1 MCSVEKLYPSVWF
14 VGMSGAGK
22 TTISNCL
29 LNYMKRKN
37 IPSYKLDGDEFR
49 QNISSD
55 LGFSEKDRSENLRR
69 ARCVTKILHDLGIF
83 TCVSLMNPFE
93 KQRELTKEMFG
104 VYYLEVFV
112 EAPLDVLRSRDT
124 KGLYKRFRQGEITNM
139 CGLDSKFELP
149 KNCDLIL
156 NTAENS
162 EEECLHKLLGLMYER
177 FSI

>member
-1 MCSVEKLYPSVWF
+1 MVFDGKLYPSVWF
-14 VGMSGAGK
+14 VGLSGSGK
-22 TTISNCL
+22 TTMSDYL
-29 LNYMKRKN
+29 MSHMKSKN

-49 QNISSD
+49 KNISSD

-69 ARCVTKILHDLGIF
+69 ARCVTKILHDLGVF
-83 TCVSLMNPFE
+83 TCVSFMNPFE

-104 VYYLEVFV
+104 NYYLEVFV

-149 KNCDLIL
+149 RNSDLIL

-162 EEECLHKLLGLMYER
+162 EEECLHKLLELIYER
-177 FSI
+177 FYI